1 MDQVIAEAIRDPEYS
16 LHVDAPQPPRVLM
29 GDHSTFKEDHD
40 RHVADRATT
49 VSMPDGSVRSR
60 AIRTD
65 RHTMLSIVMSYP
77 VPHSAITTD
86 EAKAKLAAWEDR
98 NIKWL
103 QKKFGSQLR
112 VVIAHD
118 DEKQPHLHAWILP
131 DNPDADAT
139 MLHPGNRL
147 KRQRSSRRKRPGLKT
162 GWRSKWAMSNTR
174 RR

>member
-1 MDQVIAEAIRDPEYS
+1 MSGPQFANIQTYSRKASKAGNSVDQVIAEAIRDPEYS

-98 NIKWL
+98 NITV
-103 QKKFGSQLR
+103 SYT
-112 VVIAHD
+112 
-118 DEKQPHLHAWILP
+118 HLTLP
-131 DNPDADAT
+131 TSD
-139 MLHPGNRL
+139 LV
-147 KRQRSSRRKRPGLKT
+147 
-162 GWRSKWAMSNTR
+162 
-174 RR
+174 